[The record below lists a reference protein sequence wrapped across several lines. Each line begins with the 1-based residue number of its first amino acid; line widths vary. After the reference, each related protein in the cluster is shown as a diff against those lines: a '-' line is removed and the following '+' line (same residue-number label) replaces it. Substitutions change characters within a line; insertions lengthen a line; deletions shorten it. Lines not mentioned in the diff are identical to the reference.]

1 MKHNHHG
8 HGALFAMGDLISGIT
23 GGDGGWSVQKPYF
36 EIMKTRRNKHA
47 TRIKFEIETCL
58 DFTYLSTTHPSLL

>member
-23 GGDGGWSVQKPYF
+23 GGDGGWSG
-36 EIMKTRRNKHA
+36 I
-47 TRIKFEIETCL
+47 
-58 DFTYLSTTHPSLL
+58 DFHECCDKRGTTYLYILTQEDSTIKNIPIMSYV